1 MSDMQ
6 EQQDS
11 AGQPHEGKAQDARP
25 GYRTGFVAIVGR
37 PNVGKSTLL
46 NRLIGQKISIVSSKA
61 QTTRHRVTGILTSD
75 DAQFVFV
82 DTPGFQTHHRNALNR
97 TMNRTVSQVLADVD
111 LVFFVIEAGR
121 FGEDD
126 RKVLEVI
133 PADARV
139 VLVINKVDLL
149 KDKTRLLPFIDE
161 VRARRNFVEIVP
173 LSAER
178 GRNVEALVAA
188 ATPLLPE
195 GEPMYAEDEITD
207 RSERFL
213 AAEFLREKLFRLL
226 GDELPYGIA
235 VEIEKFEVEGNLR
248 RIFAAVIVDK
258 PGHKGIVIG
267 KGGEK
272 LKRISSEA
280 RVELEKLFDGK
291 VYLEVWVKV
300 KSGWTDDERALK
312 SLGYE

>member
-1 MSDMQ
+1 MSDMNQ
-6 EQQDS
+6 SDQS
-11 AGQPHEGKAQDARP
+11 AAGFRC
-25 GYRTGFVAIVGR
+25 GFVAIVGR

-61 QTTRHRVTGILTSD
+61 QTTRHRVTGILTND

-149 KDKTRLLPFIDE
+149 KDKARLLPFIDE
-161 VRARRNFVEIVP
+161 VRALRDFVEIVP

-178 GRNVEALVAA
+178 GRNVEALVTA

-195 GEPMYAEDEITD
+195 GDAMYGEDEVTD

-248 RIFAAVIVDK
+248 RVFAAVIVDK